1 MLTPDFFLN
10 LVHTFG
16 YAGVFL
22 ASLIGS
28 ASVILPLPSFA
39 FVFAAGS
46 LLNPMA
52 VGILAG
58 IGAAIGEL
66 TGYGVGY
73 GISYGIKYREKRRKK
88 ERIKILHNKWFRI
101 ANKLAKKRSMFV
113 IIFIFAATP
122 LPDDIIG
129 IICGSIKY
137 DVKKFFIATLIGKIM
152 LSLILAYAGFYGIDW
167 LKGYFI

>member
-1 MLTPDFFLN
+1 MITPEFLLS

-28 ASVILPLPSFA
+28 ASVILPVPSFA

-66 TGYGVGY
+66 TGYGIGF
-73 GISYGIKYREKRRKK
+73 GIRHGIKRRKK
-88 ERIKILHNKWFRI
+88 QRKRNILENKWFKRI
-101 ANKLAKKRSMFV
+101 EKFAKRRSTFFVVLA
-113 IIFIFAATP
+113 FAATP
-122 LPDDIIG
+122 LPDDVMG

-137 DVKKFFIATLIGKIM
+137 DIKKFFAAVLIGKIL
-152 LSLILAYAGFYGIDW
+152 LSLALAYAGFYGVEW
-167 LKGYFI
+167 LKGYFV

>member
-1 MLTPDFFLN
+1 MLAPDFFLN
-10 LVHTFG
+10 LIHTFG

-66 TGYGVGY
+66 TGYGIGY
-73 GISYGIKYREKRRKK
+73 GISYGIKYSRKRRKI
-88 ERIKILHNKWFRI
+88 EKIRFLHNKWFRL
-101 ANKLAKKRSMFV
+101 ANDWAKKRSTF
-113 IIFIFAATP
+113 FIVLAFAVTP

-137 DVKKFFIATLIGKIM
+137 DVKKFFIATIIGKII
-152 LSLILAYAGFYGIDW
+152 LSLVLAYAGFYGIDW
-167 LKGYFI
+167 VKGYF